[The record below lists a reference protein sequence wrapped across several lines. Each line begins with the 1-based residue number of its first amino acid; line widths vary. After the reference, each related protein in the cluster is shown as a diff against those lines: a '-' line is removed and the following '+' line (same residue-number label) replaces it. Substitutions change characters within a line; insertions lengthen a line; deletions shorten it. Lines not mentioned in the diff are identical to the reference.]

1 MSQFRYTLI
10 NSELDSDT
18 DDSDYE
24 KEEDDE
30 EVERQEIID
39 LISDSIQYSI
49 EHEEEIDENVIELI
63 RILSYH
69 YHVELFNDI
78 FFSLFCFS
86 MLNFIIVDTL
96 KKCSE

>member
-49 EHEEEIDENVIELI
+49 EHGEELDENVVELI
-63 RILSYH
+63 RILSYQ
-69 YHVELFNDI
+69 YRVEQ
-78 FFSLFCFS
+78 
-86 MLNFIIVDTL
+86 
-96 KKCSE
+96 